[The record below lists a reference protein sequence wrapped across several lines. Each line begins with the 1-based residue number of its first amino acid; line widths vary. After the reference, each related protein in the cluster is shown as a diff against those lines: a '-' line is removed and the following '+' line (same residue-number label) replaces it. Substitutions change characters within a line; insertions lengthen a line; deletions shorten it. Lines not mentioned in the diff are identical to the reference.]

1 MKNLEKYINDYL
13 LWMVES
19 RFTRAAVYQHKS
31 VLKKFMEFIGSIDIK
46 KNDEI
51 FTYQTLIIFKEK
63 TELKLSFHVVKRLS
77 EYLYERGFIQSSI
90 KKPVHSLPKIFEEYI
105 DFLATVKKMAEG
117 NVKRTRVI
125 LSAFDE
131 YLNVINI
138 KLKNLQIEHI
148 DTFLSKFDKGY
159 ARATCN
165 KNRSLLRGFLKL
177 LYLNGITKRNLA
189 SLLINTTVFAQSKPP
204 KFLRKEEIQQ
214 LFKSLNNT
222 APKSLRREAMVH
234 IGFSMGLRPKEIS
247 QIELD
252 DIMFEK
258 REICIKNRK
267 NTTPAR
273 LPLPETT
280 ILIIAAY
287 ILEERPKTDSRKLF
301 INLCAPYKP
310 VLAMTVA
317 REIKL
322 AMNKAGL
329 SSSAYW
335 LRHTYA
341 QNLLEADISIFK
353 IKEMMG
359 HDSLQTTRQYL
370 HVHLK
375 LMRRVLF
382 NENKIF

>member
-1 MKNLEKYINDYL
+1 MKKLEKYINDYL

-19 RFTRAAVYQHKS
+19 RFTRATVCQHKI
-31 VLKKFMEFIGSIDIK
+31 VLKKFMEFTGSIDNK
-46 KNDEI
+46 KKDEI
-51 FTYQTLIIFKEK
+51 FTYQILIIFKEK

-90 KKPVHSLPKIFEEYI
+90 KKPVDALPKSFEDFI
-105 DFLATVKKMAEG
+105 DFSENIKKLSKDI
-117 NVKRTRVI
+117 VKRTRIV
-125 LSAFDE
+125 LTAFAE

-138 KLKNLQIEHI
+138 KLKSLQIEHI
-148 DTFLSKFDKGY
+148 DTFLTKFDKGY

-165 KNRSLLRGFLKL
+165 KNRSLLRGFLKY
-177 LYLNGITKRNLA
+177 LYIKGITKRNLA
-189 SLLINTTVFAQSKPP
+189 TLLIGSTVFARSKPP
-204 KFLRKEEIQQ
+204 KFLRKEEIHQ
-214 LFKSLNNT
+214 LFKSLNST
-222 APKSLRREAMVH
+222 TPKNLRREAMVH
-234 IGFSMGLRPKEIS
+234 IGFSLGLRPKEIS

-258 REICIKNRK
+258 REICIKQRK
-267 NTTPAR
+267 NNTPAR

-310 VLAMTVA
+310 VLATTVV
-317 REIKL
+317 REITLSMK
-322 AMNKAGL
+322 KAGL
-329 SSSAYW
+329 SSSSYW

-359 HDSLQTTRQYL
+359 HDSLQTTRNYL
-370 HVHLK
+370 HVHIK
-375 LMRRVLF
+375 LMRKVLF
-382 NENKIF
+382 NEE